1 MASITVGELREVL
14 GKLPDSAGI
23 VIDFLDEG
31 SPLGVTCRC
40 VQAFT
45 IGTSTDDPG
54 LVLRVTP
61 GTASTAIASPAAAA
75 ESEPRG
81 AAVASETTAM
91 WTRPNTSSGLFTALR
106 RRGISFRGASK

>member
-1 MASITVGELREVL
+1 VGGTVSDDEIRAHVALLMAMCDDGKVRIEPTDPDDGVGV
-14 GKLPDSAGI
+14 AWI
-23 VIDFLDEG
+23 
-31 SPLGVTCRC
+31 
-40 VQAFT
+40 
-45 IGTSTDDPG
+45 
-54 LVLRVTP
+54 RVSDAARIA
-61 GTASTAIASPAAAA
+61 ASLLCGAA